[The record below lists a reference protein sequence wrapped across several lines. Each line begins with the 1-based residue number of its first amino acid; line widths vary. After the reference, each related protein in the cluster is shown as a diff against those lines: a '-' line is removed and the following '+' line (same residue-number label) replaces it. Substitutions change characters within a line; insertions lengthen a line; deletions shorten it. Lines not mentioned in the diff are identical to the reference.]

1 MTSNNTTEV
10 IDLRIIARKILTEK
24 RLFYKTLPAAFV
36 LSCALILCVP
46 RYYVTDTSMAPEVGG
61 TGMEGTLGSIASSFG
76 FDLSDMQTSD
86 AISPLLYPDLMDDNG
101 FVAGLFD
108 VKVKSQDGDI
118 ATTYYDYISK
128 HQKTAWW
135 NIPISWVRE
144 LFSDK
149 SAVANKG
156 NKQFNPYSLS
166 KRQDDVIQAM
176 RGNITISVD
185 KKTAVITI
193 SVKAQDA
200 LICKT
205 MADSIREHLQ
215 NFITTYRTNK
225 SRIDMIYYE
234 KLVAEAK
241 NDYENARRLYGKYA
255 DANTNVTLESFRLKI
270 NDLENDMQL
279 KYNTYSTLNTQ
290 LQAAKAKVQERT
302 PAFTTIKGA
311 SVPIKPAGPKR
322 MLFVL
327 GMMVLTFFCTSLY
340 AVKDDI
346 KVILNPGKAQK

>member
-1 MTSNNTTEV
+1 MVDNKDNAEV
-10 IDLRIIARKILTEK
+10 IDLRVIIKKVLAKK
-24 RLFYKTLPAAFV
+24 KLFYKTLPTTFV

-76 FDLSDMQTSD
+76 FDLSNMQTSD

-108 VKVKSQDGDI
+108 VKVKSQDGEI
-118 ATTYYDYISK
+118 ATTYYDYINK

-135 NIPISWVRE
+135 NIPLSWLAD

-149 SAVANKG
+149 DVEKGVNK
-156 NKQFNPYSLS
+156 KKLNPYNLS
-166 KRQDDVIQAM
+166 KKQDDIINKI
-176 RGNITISVD
+176 RDNITISLD

-193 SVKAQDA
+193 SVKDQDA

-205 MADSIREHLQ
+205 IADSVRAHLQ
-215 NFITTYRTNK
+215 DFITTYRTNK
-225 SRIDMIYYE
+225 SRVDMIYYN
-234 KLVAEAK
+234 KLVKEAK
-241 NDYENARRLYGKYA
+241 NDYEEVRRQYGRYA

-270 NDLENDMQL
+270 NDLENEMQL

-290 LQAAKAKVQERT
+290 YQAAKAKVQERT
-302 PAFTTIKGA
+302 PAFSVIRGA

-327 GMMVLTFFCTSLY
+327 GMCLLATLILSLY
-340 AVKDDI
+340 SIKDMLLKD
-346 KVILNPGKAQK
+346 

>member
-10 IDLRIIARKILTEK
+10 IDLRIIARKILAEK

-149 SAVANKG
+149 SSGANKG

-176 RGNITISVD
+176 RSNITISVD

-193 SVKAQDA
+193 AVKAQDA

-215 NFITTYRTNK
+215 DFITTYRTNK

-241 NDYENARRLYGKYA
+241 SDYENARRLYGKYA

-327 GMMVLTFFCTSLY
+327 GMIVLAFFCTSLY
-340 AVKDDI
+340 AVKDDV
-346 KVILNPGKAQK
+346 KVIINPEKAQK

>member
-1 MTSNNTTEV
+1 MTNNNTTEV
-10 IDLRIIARKILTEK
+10 IDLRILARKILARK
-24 RLFYKTLPAAFV
+24 RLFYKTLPTTFV

-76 FDLSDMQTSD
+76 FDLSNMQTSD

-108 VKVKSQDGDI
+108 VKVKSQDGEI
-118 ATTYYDYISK
+118 ATTYYNYINK

-135 NIPISWVRE
+135 NIPVSWIKK

-149 SAVANKG
+149 TAVSQAGNNK
-156 NKQFNPYSLS
+156 FSPYILS
-166 KRQDDVIQAM
+166 KRQDDIMKAM
-176 RGNITISVD
+176 RNNIAISVD

-193 SVKAQDA
+193 SVTDQDA

-215 NFITTYRTNK
+215 DFITAYRTNK
-225 SRIDMIYYE
+225 SRIDMNYYE

-241 NDYENARRLYGKYA
+241 SDYEDARRLYGKYA

-327 GMMVLTFFCTSLY
+327 GMMILACIATSIY
-340 AVKDDI
+340 AIKDELI
-346 KVILNPGKAQK
+346 KTAGNQPQL

>member
-1 MTSNNTTEV
+1 MTNNNTEV
-10 IDLRIIARKILTEK
+10 IDLRVLARKILAKK
-24 RLFYKTLPAAFV
+24 RLFYKTLPTTFV

-61 TGMEGTLGSIASSFG
+61 NGMEGTLGSIASSFG
-76 FDLSDMQTSD
+76 FDLSNMQTSD

-108 VKVKSQDGDI
+108 VKVKSKDGEI
-118 ATTYYDYISK
+118 ATTYYDYINK

-135 NIPISWVRE
+135 NIPISWMKKLLSDNTAE
-144 LFSDK
+144 SQAGNNKFS
-149 SAVANKG
+149 
-156 NKQFNPYSLS
+156 PYILS
-166 KRQDDVIQAM
+166 KKQDDIMSAM
-176 RGNITISVD
+176 RKNIAISVD

-193 SVKAQDA
+193 SVTDQDA

-215 NFITTYRTNK
+215 DFITAYRTNK

-241 NDYENARRLYGKYA
+241 SDYENARRLYGKYA

-290 LQAAKAKVQERT
+290 LQASKAKVQERT

-327 GMMVLTFFCTSLY
+327 GMMILACIATSIY
-340 AVKDDI
+340 AIKDELI
-346 KVILNPGKAQK
+346 KTAGNQPQL

>member
-1 MTSNNTTEV
+1 MVDNKDNAEV
-10 IDLRIIARKILTEK
+10 IDLRVIIKKVLAKK
-24 RLFYKTLPAAFV
+24 KLFYKTLPTTFV

-76 FDLSDMQTSD
+76 FDLSNMQTSD

-108 VKVKSQDGDI
+108 VKVKSLDGKI
-118 ATTYYDYISK
+118 STTYYDYINK

-135 NIPISWVRE
+135 NIPISWVKE
-144 LFSDK
+144 LFS
-149 SAVANKG
+149 NKETLKRNNG
-156 NKQFNPYSLS
+156 QTLNPYILS
-166 KRQDDVIQAM
+166 KKQDDIVNAI
-176 RGNITISVD
+176 RNNINVSVD

-205 MADSIREHLQ
+205 MADSVREHLQ

-225 SRIDMIYYE
+225 SRIDMLYYE
-234 KLVAEAK
+234 KLVVEAK
-241 NDYENARRLYGKYA
+241 SDYEDARRLYGKSA
-255 DANTNVTLESFRLKI
+255 DANTNVTLESYRLKI

-311 SVPIKPAGPKR
+311 FVPIKPAGPKR

-327 GMMVLTFFCTSLY
+327 GMCIFATILTCLY
-340 AVKDDI
+340 IIKDDI
-346 KVILNPGKAQK
+346 ITSVKSKQ

>member
-1 MTSNNTTEV
+1 MTNNNTTEV
-10 IDLRIIARKILTEK
+10 IDLRIMARKILAKK
-24 RLFYKTLPAAFV
+24 RLFYKTLPTTFV

-76 FDLSDMQTSD
+76 FDLSNMQTSD
-86 AISPLLYPDLMDDNG
+86 AISPLLYPDLMEDNG

-108 VKVKSQDGDI
+108 VKVKSQDGEI
-118 ATTYYDYISK
+118 ATTYYDYINK

-135 NIPISWVRE
+135 NIPISWMKK
-144 LFSDK
+144 LLSDK
-149 SAVANKG
+149 TAESQAGNNK
-156 NKQFNPYSLS
+156 FSPYILS
-166 KRQDDVIQAM
+166 KKQDDIMSAM
-176 RGNITISVD
+176 RKNIAISVD

-193 SVKAQDA
+193 SVTDQDA

-215 NFITTYRTNK
+215 DFITTYRTNK
-225 SRIDMIYYE
+225 SRIDMNYYE

-241 NDYENARRLYGKYA
+241 SDYEDARRLYGKYA

-279 KYNTYSTLNTQ
+279 KYNTYTTLNTQ

-327 GMMVLTFFCTSLY
+327 GMMILACIATSVY
-340 AVKDDI
+340 AIKDELI
-346 KVILNPGKAQK
+346 KTVGNQP